1 MLNLDHN
8 FSNNNVLST
17 QNMIASLKSSS
28 SFKNS
33 WNDVFGRDDNDEST
47 TGRKGPGLPRKGRR
61 GGRWVHRIRN
71 QSCTKTKFKNI
82 IMMCNNIDF

>member
-47 TGRKGPGLPRKGRR
+47 TTGRKGPGLPRKGRR
-61 GGRWVHRIRN
+61 GGRWVHRRN
-71 QSCTKTKFKNI
+71 QSCTKI
-82 IMMCNNIDF
+82 ILKI